1 MKNDT
6 LYHAI
11 NCRIPIDT
19 YEKLQEIITIT
30 QKNTAITVADAI
42 VHYVDCVTGNDDT
55 LKSLQ
60 IDQFAWKLNKTNDN
74 NKRK

>member
-11 NCRIPIDT
+11 NCRIPKDT
-19 YEKLQEIITIT
+19 YKKLQEILSIT

-42 VHYVDCVTGNDDT
+42 VHYVDCVTGNNDT
-55 LKSLQ
+55 LEALQ
-60 IDQFAWKLNKTNDN
+60 IDQFAWKLNK
-74 NKRK
+74 RKK